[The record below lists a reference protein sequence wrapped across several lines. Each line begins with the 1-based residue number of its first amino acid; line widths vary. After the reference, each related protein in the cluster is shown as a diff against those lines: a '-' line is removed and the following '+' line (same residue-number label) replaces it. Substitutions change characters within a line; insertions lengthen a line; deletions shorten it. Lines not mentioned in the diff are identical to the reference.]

1 MSQSISLLGAPVQGR
16 RTGAGLEGMAEAE
29 LERSERLAAIRA
41 GEVASIHSWEL
52 VTAVD
57 GPGTRLT
64 VFFSGCPLRCVYCH
78 NPDTMEMRRG
88 QDVELEEMI
97 ARIKRY
103 RTVFRASGGGITLS
117 GGEVLMQPV
126 FAGRV
131 LRAATEMGIH
141 TAIDTSGYLGAVAG
155 DAFLADVDLVLL
167 DVKSGSEESYRALT
181 GRPLQPT
188 LDFGDRLARL
198 GTTIWIRFVV
208 VPGWTDEETNV
219 EQVAENVARWKDVV
233 ERVEVLPFHNM
244 GQDKWD
250 ALGMDYKL
258 RDAQPPRHEV
268 VERVRGQFRARGLT
282 VSCAGRPSPS
292 TPADQPPAP
301 PLRTAGGRPAGPRP
315 VPARRTVPDSSLV
328 GDPHAATLGRPRHRP
343 VRHRPAQCL
352 LAAGIDHQRCR
363 ARVGGQLRSVRAGI
377 GQLRGQP
384 SRLAQ
389 ARELTG
395 QLRAHRLR

>member
-1 MSQSISLLGAPVQGR
+1 MSQSISLLGGPIQDR

-88 QDVELEEMI
+88 QDIELAEMI
-97 ARIKRY
+97 SRVRRY

-131 LRAATEMGIH
+131 LRAAKEMGIH
-141 TAIDTSGYLGAVAG
+141 TAIDTSGYLGAVAS
-155 DAFLADVDLVLL
+155 DDFLADVDLVLL

-181 GRPLQPT
+181 GRGLQPT

-198 GTTIWIRFVV
+198 GTTVWIRFVV
-208 VPGWTDEETNV
+208 VPGWTDEEANV
-219 EQVAENVARWKDVV
+219 EQIAENVSRWKDVV

-250 ALGMDYKL
+250 ALGMDYRL
-258 RDAQPPRHEV
+258 RDAQPPSNEV

-282 VSCAGRPSPS
+282 VF
-292 TPADQPPAP
+292 
-301 PLRTAGGRPAGPRP
+301 
-315 VPARRTVPDSSLV
+315 
-328 GDPHAATLGRPRHRP
+328 
-343 VRHRPAQCL
+343 
-352 LAAGIDHQRCR
+352 
-363 ARVGGQLRSVRAGI
+363 
-377 GQLRGQP
+377 
-384 SRLAQ
+384 
-389 ARELTG
+389 
-395 QLRAHRLR
+395 

>member
-282 VSCAGRPSPS
+282 VF
-292 TPADQPPAP
+292 
-301 PLRTAGGRPAGPRP
+301 
-315 VPARRTVPDSSLV
+315 
-328 GDPHAATLGRPRHRP
+328 
-343 VRHRPAQCL
+343 
-352 LAAGIDHQRCR
+352 
-363 ARVGGQLRSVRAGI
+363 
-377 GQLRGQP
+377 
-384 SRLAQ
+384 
-389 ARELTG
+389 
-395 QLRAHRLR
+395 